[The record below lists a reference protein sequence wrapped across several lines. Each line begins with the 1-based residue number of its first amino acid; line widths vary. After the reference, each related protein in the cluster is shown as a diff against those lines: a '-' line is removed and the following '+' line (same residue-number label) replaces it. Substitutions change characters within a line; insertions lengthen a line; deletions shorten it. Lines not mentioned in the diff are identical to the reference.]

1 MDTVRPEAIGVR
13 SQWAR
18 RRNWPGFVRLAPARG
33 AGAVRDL
40 M

>member
-13 SQWAR
+13 SAWAR
-18 RRNWPGFVRLAPARG
+18 RRKWPGFVRLAAASG
-33 AGAVRDL
+33 AGTVRDL